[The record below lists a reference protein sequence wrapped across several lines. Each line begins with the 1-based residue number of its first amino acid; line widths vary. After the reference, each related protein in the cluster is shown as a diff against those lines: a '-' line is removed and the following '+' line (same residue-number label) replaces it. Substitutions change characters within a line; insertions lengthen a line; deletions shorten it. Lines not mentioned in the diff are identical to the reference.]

1 MTLTELKAAVLQ
13 EIGVL
18 ASGESPVI
26 GDATIV
32 GDKYDALYE
41 MLVTEGLVTWTS
53 TEDIPDFADGPIVAM
68 VSHLCAAPFG
78 VPQARRAELER
89 EGALSLPLSKGGPS
103 TAEKQLR
110 RQLARNFVYAPMKTC
125 FY

>member
-1 MTLTELKAAVLQ
+1 MTLTELKTRVLQ

-18 ASGESPVI
+18 ASADSPVI

-32 GDKYDALYE
+32 GEKYDALYE
-41 MLVTEGLVTWTS
+41 MLLTEGLVTWTS
-53 TEDIPDFADGPIVAM
+53 SEDIPTFAEGPIVAM

-78 VPQARRAELER
+78 VSQARRVELER
-89 EGALSLPLSKGGPS
+89 EGALSLPASKGGPS

-110 RQLARNFVYAPMKTC
+110 RQLGRNFVYAPMRTT
-125 FY
+125 YY